1 MRTRR
6 VLLRLAR
13 LAAVLIVVSTLCFLS
28 LNLLPGDPARAILG
42 ESGTPQSVAALRQE
56 LGLDRPLAD
65 RYVNWL
71 GDILRG
77 DFGRSYANR
86 QPVADIILAR
96 APVTVELIVLSQII
110 ALAAAVPLAAV
121 AAIKRGT
128 VVDRGISSLVF
139 VAVSVPS
146 FVLAFVLIWVFA
158 IKLGL
163 YPANGFVP
171 ISAGLGQNLG
181 SLFLPALALAAGPA
195 ALYQRVLRA
204 DLVETYGQEFM
215 NVARAKGIS
224 PLRMAVRH
232 AFRPS
237 LLGLTTSI
245 GVVAGVLIGSS
256 VIIENLFSLPGL
268 GSILAQSVSARDY
281 VTVQGVVLV
290 AATSFVLINA
300 VVDLLYGFIDPRL
313 RKTRTAGR
321 QAGRAREVPVA

>member
-1 MRTRR
+1 MRTRT
-6 VLLRLAR
+6 VVLRLAR
-13 LAAVLIVVSTLCFLS
+13 LAAVLLVVSMLCFLS

-42 ESGTPQSVAALRQE
+42 EAGTPQAVAALHRE

-65 RYVNWL
+65 RYVTWL
-71 GDILRG
+71 GGILRG

-86 QPVADIILAR
+86 QPVADIILQR
-96 APVTVELIVLSQII
+96 IPVTVELIVLSQII

-128 VVDRGISSLVF
+128 AVDRGISSLVF

-163 YPANGFVP
+163 YPANGFIP
-171 ISAGLGQNLG
+171 IGAGLGQNLG
-181 SLFLPALALAAGPA
+181 SLLLPSLALAAGPA

-237 LLGLTTSI
+237 LLGLTTSL
-245 GVVAGVLIGSS
+245 GVVVGVLIGSS

-313 RKTRTAGR
+313 RKTRMVGR
-321 QAGRAREVPVA
+321 QVRRGREVPVA